1 MCLNAALLLITWF
14 IKINV
19 FGVLQKEHIL
29 MTKGLVLSILDNALV
44 YLSLKSI
51 GKDIGESL

>member
-1 MCLNAALLLITWF
+1 
-14 IKINV
+14 
-19 FGVLQKEHIL
+19 